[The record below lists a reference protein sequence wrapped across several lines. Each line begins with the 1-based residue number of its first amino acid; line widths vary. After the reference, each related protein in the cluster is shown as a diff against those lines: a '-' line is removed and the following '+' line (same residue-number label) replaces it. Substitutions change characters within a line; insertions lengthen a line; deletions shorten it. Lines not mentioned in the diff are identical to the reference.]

1 MRHFEDVERWVKK
14 NIEECEREMEKIK
27 KITIGVMGK
36 VSVGKSTLINSLFKV
51 EKAEVS
57 AIPGTT
63 KEVKYYEFEK
73 DMAIVDTPGLEDMNV
88 RNSAEARKVIKNM
101 DAVVYLFAGASITG
115 EEIKAYLEIKRNI
128 KHVIP
133 VLNKMDTVP
142 EKERKKLRKWLEDRI
157 KSKVIDASL
166 KPVYGKPY
174 GLDRIERKLHT
185 ALKNKEIRFAP
196 YLRME
201 KERKM
206 LGEDIVLEFTHNAPP
221 DIFQKDEIFF
231 KYITR
236 LSYWIGKV
244 YGLSPEVNKLRERLK
259 KDGEKAMEDAKP
271 LEFSPV
277 LFFTGS
283 VWWVLFLTV
292 HVYKKLSQKSVLISH
307 IYGTGMELLHS
318 ITKSRRF
325 SRKSAERYSEIYF
338 SSTGWLK
345 NKDVEELLLAL
356 SKERPR
362 LFLWGELVSPDDP
375 DGRFHVLCAFTTK
388 NIHFKR
394 TGVIRDSVHFP
405 IPRDE
410 IEKIKFGE
418 RNITVIHKGNEYVYW
433 LDYGS
438 LSLYSRHKKYLKW
451 KYGIL

>member
-1 MRHFEDVERWVKK
+1 MRHFKDVERWVKK
-14 NIEECEREMEKIK
+14 TIEEFEREMEKIK

-36 VSVGKSTLINSLFKV
+36 VSVGKSTLINSLFNV

-166 KPVYGKPY
+166 KPVYGKPF
-174 GLDRIERKLHT
+174 GLERIKKKLFRLLEDKE
-185 ALKNKEIRFAP
+185 LKLAP
-196 YLRME
+196 YMRLKEERM
-201 KERKM
+201 RFS
-206 LGEDIVLEFTHNAPP
+206 EDIVLEFTYGAPA
-221 DIFQKDEIFF
+221 DVLYGDEETL
-231 KYITR
+231 KNYLTR
-236 LSYWIGKV
+236 LSFYLHRIHH
-244 YGLSPEVNKLRERLK
+244 LSPEM
-259 KDGEKAMEDAKP
+259 KAMEKAIKVEEADSEIP
-271 LEFSPV
+271 GWLLLVPW
-277 LFFTGS
+277 
-283 VWWVLFLTV
+283 VWWIIWITQIITSASGEEKTRSL
-292 HVYKKLSQKSVLISH
+292 
-307 IYGTGMELLHS
+307 IYGTGMAILDCIRRGSTS
-318 ITKSRRF
+318 IEPWV
-325 SRKSAERYSEIYF
+325 RKYTEIYMN
-338 SSTGWLK
+338 STGWMK
-345 NKDVEELLLAL
+345 REEISNIIPLFID
-356 SKERPR
+356 ERPR

-375 DGRFHVLCAFTTK
+375 DGRSHVLCAFTTK

-418 RNITVIHKGNEYVYW
+418 RNITVSHKGNEYVYW